1 MMHAVDDI
9 ERIRREGTLTYIRA
23 AGGAGHPDQSVVEY
37 VGITL
42 STPSDATD
50 RCVGNVVIEWV
61 PHFANAALA
70 PRVKAQAGNLKMLAL
85 FPEILS
91 PVFGMRAGHI
101 TPDEFVRGLDAL
113 GVRQRPSAIPFVPS
127 ALKCVRCNGIFDK
140 VELAQHPEGLV
151 CTMCAIA
158 EGLGGSH

>member
-1 MMHAVDDI
+1 
-9 ERIRREGTLTYIRA
+9 
-23 AGGAGHPDQSVVEY
+23 
-37 VGITL
+37 
-42 STPSDATD
+42 
-50 RCVGNVVIEWV
+50 
-61 PHFANAALA
+61 
-70 PRVKAQAGNLKMLAL
+70 MLAL

-91 PVFGMRAGHI
+91 PIFGMRAGHI
-101 TPDEFVRGLDAL
+101 TPDEFVRGLEAL
-113 GVRQRPSAIPFVPS
+113 GVRQRPSAIRFVPS

>member
-1 MMHAVDDI
+1 MYAVDDI
-9 ERIRREGTLTYIRA
+9 ERIRREGILTYIRA

-42 STPSDATD
+42 STRSDPTD

-70 PRVKAQAGNLKMLAL
+70 ARVKAQAGNLKMLAL

-101 TPDEFVRGLDAL
+101 TPDEFVQGLEAL

-127 ALKCVRCNGIFDK
+127 ALQCVRCDGIFDK
-140 VELAQHPEGLV
+140 REIEQHPEGRV

-158 EGLGGSH
+158 ESLSGSH